1 MATVNPVRKPADSP
15 GAVPRTA
22 GGIADDGLR
31 GSVRRIPVIRFNARM
46 LRGRVYPLVVQL
58 RADKNSPDGAGIS
71 GGTVTVHPIVPGA
84 LVTPQWQEMSTAAG
98 SEARF
103 YVTPVAIGKLREAR
117 VEFRSGNRILETV
130 PLVRGL
136 DWIILLVSLILT
148 GPIIPVLY
156 LLSFS
161 RYPKV
166 RRGYWVWFFVA
177 LTVALP
183 TLLYFAKLYQWQPS
197 VQLYIDKPAVS
208 QPAEQGPQGPAAS
221 GEQPGPRGAGAGI
234 RNRGQPG
241 GEPASKAD
249 DPASKAPAEK
259 APPADKANEPAGES
273 KPPESKP
280 DEAKKEEPKSEEP
293 KKPEEPKKEDSPKPP
308 EKETGEK
315 SPDKPEPK
323 PENQPDKD
331 ELSQTLSALA
341 AGTTVGFQPPD
352 AEKTPPSKAPGGPPR
367 GGPGGP
373 GSGRPGGFGPGG
385 PGGPGGPPRGGPGG
399 PGGPGGGP
407 PPLGMPALPPPP
419 ADGGKER
426 PKMTYFGEDAIR
438 RGLEHQ
444 EKIRDGMSWDSLDT
458 RDILILG
465 VCSVK
470 DYILVCYR
478 NCYELPRSMQ
488 YSELV
493 LFAILAVITA
503 VYAVA
508 FGSVRTRKTGRVFE
522 VPA

>member
-22 GGIADDGLR
+22 GSIADDGLR

-273 KPPESKP
+273 KPPEPKP

-293 KKPEEPKKEDSPKPP
+293 KKEDSPKPP
-308 EKETGEK
+308 AKETGEK

-470 DYILVCYR
+470 DYILICYR